1 VHKVEKERQAS
12 DMTLAV
18 DTQRSNDTVQLAE
31 LPEALESLT
40 RVLTADAVF
49 VVDPEY
55 RLVHWDARAESLT
68 GFLAEEMVGK
78 PCYEALSGEG
88 QDGTPFGIHVHSAV
102 RLAWAGRP
110 YPGYD
115 ARVFTRSGG
124 ERWIAVSSLAVETE
138 EGPYVICL
146 MRDVQE
152 AHETLEMARHLI
164 RLSRHERPRE
174 EGIGSERRNAPV
186 LTPRQR
192 EVLGLLASG
201 KTAGE
206 IGRELFLSQ
215 ATVRNHIRALL
226 QALGAH
232 SQLEALAR
240 AREVG
245 LLVA

>member
-1 VHKVEKERQAS
+1 
-12 DMTLAV
+12 MTLAV
-18 DTQRSNDTVQLAE
+18 DIQGPNDTVQMAE

-55 RLVHWDARAESLT
+55 RLAHWDARSESLT

-88 QDGTPFGIHVHSAV
+88 QDGTPFGIHAHSAV
-102 RLAWAGRP
+102 RLARAGRP

-146 MRDVQE
+146 MRDAQE

-164 RLSRHERPRE
+164 RLSRHEHAP
-174 EGIGSERRNAPV
+174 EGGAGRERRDGPV

-206 IGRELFLSQ
+206 IGLELFLSQ

-240 AREVG
+240 AREAG
-245 LLVA
+245 LLGV

>member
-1 VHKVEKERQAS
+1 
-12 DMTLAV
+12 MTLAAV
-18 DTQRSNDTVQLAE
+18 NRRQPNDVRMAK
-31 LPEALESLT
+31 LPEELESLT
-40 RVLTADAVF
+40 QAITTDAIF

-55 RLVHWDARAESLT
+55 RLAHWDAGAESLT
-68 GFLAEEMVGK
+68 GFLAEEMIGK
-78 PCYEALSGEG
+78 SCYEILGGEG
-88 QDGTPFGIHVHSAV
+88 EDGTPFGVHAHSAV

-110 YPGYD
+110 CPGYD

-146 MRDVQE
+146 MRDAQE

-164 RLSRHERPRE
+164 RLSRHERPPE
-174 EGIGSERRNAPV
+174 ECAGSKLLGAPV

-240 AREVG
+240 AREAG
-245 LLVA
+245 LLGA

>member
-1 VHKVEKERQAS
+1 
-12 DMTLAV
+12 MTLAV
-18 DTQRSNDTVQLAE
+18 DIQRPSDTVQMAE

-40 RVLTADAVF
+40 RVLTADAIF

-55 RLVHWDARAESLT
+55 CLAHWDAGSESLT

-110 YPGYD
+110 YSGFN

-124 ERWIAVSSLAVETE
+124 ERWIVVSTLAVETE

-146 MRDVQE
+146 MRDAQE
-152 AHETLEMARHLI
+152 AHETLEMARDLI
-164 RLSRHERPRE
+164 WLSRHERPT
-174 EGIGSERRNAPV
+174 EGGAGSERRDAPV

-192 EVLGLLASG
+192 EVLGLMASG

-240 AREVG
+240 AREAG
-245 LLVA
+245 LLGA

>member
-1 VHKVEKERQAS
+1 
-12 DMTLAV
+12 MTLAV
-18 DTQRSNDTVQLAE
+18 GTHRRNDAVHTDTVHTDTAPTAE
-31 LPEALESLT
+31 LPEALQNLT
-40 RVLTADAVF
+40 RMITADAVF

-55 RLVHWDARAESLT
+55 RVVYWDARSESLT
-68 GFLAEEMVGK
+68 GFLAEEMVGGA
-78 PCYEALSGEG
+78 CYEVLSGEDE
-88 QDGTPFGIHVHSAV
+88 DGTPFGIHVHSAV

-110 YPGYD
+110 YHGYD
-115 ARVFTRSGG
+115 TRVFTRSGG

-146 MRDVQE
+146 MRAAQE

-164 RLSRHERPRE
+164 QLSRHEHPRQ
-174 EGIGSERRNAPV
+174 EGMGRGRRDVPA

-192 EVLGLLASG
+192 EVLGMLASG

-206 IGRELFLSQ
+206 IGRELYLSQ

-240 AREVG
+240 AREAG
-245 LLVA
+245 LLGA

>member
-1 VHKVEKERQAS
+1 
-12 DMTLAV
+12 MTLAAV
-18 DTQRSNDTVQLAE
+18 NSRQPKGGVLMAN

-40 RVLTADAVF
+40 RVITADAVF

-55 RLVHWDARAESLT
+55 RLAHWDARAESLT

-78 PCYEALSGEG
+78 TCYEVLGGEG
-88 QDGTPFGIHVHSAV
+88 EDGTPFGVHAHSAA

-115 ARVFTRSGG
+115 ARVSTRSGG

-146 MRDVQE
+146 MRDAQE

-164 RLSRHERPRE
+164 RLSRHERPP
-174 EGIGSERRNAPV
+174 EGGAGGSKLLDAPV

-206 IGRELFLSQ
+206 IGRQLFLSQ

-240 AREVG
+240 ARDAG
-245 LLVA
+245 LLAA

>member
-1 VHKVEKERQAS
+1 
-12 DMTLAV
+12 MTLSV
-18 DTQRSNDTVQLAE
+18 VNRWQPNDVVRMSK
-31 LPEALESLT
+31 LPDVLESLT
-40 RVLTADAVF
+40 HMITADAVF

-55 RLVHWDARAESLT
+55 RLVRWDAMAESLT
-68 GFLAEEMVGK
+68 GFLAEEVVGK
-78 PCYEALSGEG
+78 ACYEVLSGEG
-88 QDGTPFGIHVHSAV
+88 EDGTPFGIHAHSAV

-110 YPGYD
+110 YPSYD

-124 ERWIAVSSLAVETE
+124 ERWMAVSSLAVETE

-146 MRDVQE
+146 MRDAQE
-152 AHETLEMARHLI
+152 AHETLDMARHLI
-164 RLSRHERPRE
+164 RLSRHERHP
-174 EGIGSERRNAPV
+174 EGGTGSKSLDAPV

-240 AREVG
+240 AREAG
-245 LLVA
+245 LLGA

>member
-1 VHKVEKERQAS
+1 
-12 DMTLAV
+12 MTLAAV
-18 DTQRSNDTVQLAE
+18 DSRQPNGDVLMAN

-40 RVLTADAVF
+40 RAITADAVF

-55 RLVHWDARAESLT
+55 RLAHWDAGAESLT

-78 PCYEALSGEG
+78 TCYEVLNGEG
-88 QDGTPFGIHVHSAV
+88 EDGTPFGVHAHSAV

-110 YPGYD
+110 CPSYD

-146 MRDVQE
+146 MRDAQE
-152 AHETLEMARHLI
+152 AHEILEMARHLI
-164 RLSRHERPRE
+164 RFSRHERPPE
-174 EGIGSERRNAPV
+174 ECAGSKLLDAPV

-201 KTAGE
+201 KSAGE

-240 AREVG
+240 AREAG
-245 LLVA
+245 LLGA

>member
-1 VHKVEKERQAS
+1 
-12 DMTLAV
+12 MTLAV
-18 DTQRSNDTVQLAE
+18 DTQRSNDIGQLAE
-31 LPEALESLT
+31 LPEALKSLT

-49 VVDPEY
+49 VVDPEC
-55 RLVHWDARAESLT
+55 RLAHWDARAESLT

-115 ARVFTRSGG
+115 VRVFTRSGG

-146 MRDVQE
+146 MRDVHE

-174 EGIGSERRNAPV
+174 EDVGSERRDAPV

-240 AREVG
+240 AREAG

>member
-1 VHKVEKERQAS
+1 
-12 DMTLAV
+12 MTLAAV
-18 DTQRSNDTVQLAE
+18 NTRQPNDDVLMAN

-40 RVLTADAVF
+40 RAITADAVF

-55 RLVHWDARAESLT
+55 RLVHWDARSESLT
-68 GFLAEEMVGK
+68 GFLAEEILGGT
-78 PCYEALSGEG
+78 CYEVLSGEDE
-88 QDGTPFGIHVHSAV
+88 DGTPFGIHVHSAV

-110 YPGYD
+110 YHGYD

-138 EGPYVICL
+138 EGPYLVCL
-146 MRDVQE
+146 MRDAQE
-152 AHETLEMARHLI
+152 AHETLDMARHLI
-164 RLSRHERPRE
+164 RFSSREHPRQ
-174 EGIGSERRNAPV
+174 EGAGRGGRDAPA

-206 IGRELFLSQ
+206 IGRELYLSQ

-240 AREVG
+240 AREAG
-245 LLVA
+245 LLGA

>member
-1 VHKVEKERQAS
+1 
-12 DMTLAV
+12 MTLEIG
-18 DTQRSNDTVQLAE
+18 TRQPNNTVRTVE

-40 RVLTADAVF
+40 RLLTADAVF
-49 VVDPEY
+49 LVDPEY
-55 RLVHWDARAESLT
+55 RVAHWDAGAESLT
-68 GFLAEEMVGK
+68 GFLAEEMVGEV
-78 PCYEALSGEG
+78 CYEVLSGEG
-88 QDGTPFGIHVHSAV
+88 DDGTPFGVHAHSAV

-115 ARVFTRSGG
+115 VRVFTRSGG
-124 ERWIAVSSLAVETE
+124 ERWIAVSSLVVETE

-146 MRDVQE
+146 MRDAQE

-164 RLSRHERPRE
+164 RLSRHERPP
-174 EGIGSERRNAPV
+174 EGGAGSKLLDAPV

-232 SQLEALAR
+232 SQLEAVAR
-240 AREVG
+240 AREAG
-245 LLVA
+245 LLGP